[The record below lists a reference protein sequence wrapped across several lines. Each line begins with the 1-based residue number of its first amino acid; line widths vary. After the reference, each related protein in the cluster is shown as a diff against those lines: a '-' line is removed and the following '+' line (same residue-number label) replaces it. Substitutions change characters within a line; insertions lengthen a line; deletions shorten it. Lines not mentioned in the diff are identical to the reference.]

1 MSFFIIRQKRAYEM
15 RISDWSSDVCSS
27 DLLGKPLRVGDKVA
41 FTGCD
46 ERERKRL
53 ETRARELGVRVM
65 NNVSRLT
72 AMLVTDGSFAG
83 GKLADA
89 LALGTRI
96 VTPAEFA
103 TLLQHLQPA
112 RATSK
117 TPVRANAAPTAGA
130 ATAFASQV
138 STTASPSDIRAWGLE
153 NGYADGVRGRLST
166 ELIQAYE
173 LAMKE

>member
-1 MSFFIIRQKRAYEM
+1 
-15 RISDWSSDVCSS
+15 
-27 DLLGKPLRVGDKVA
+27 
-41 FTGCD
+41 
-46 ERERKRL
+46 
-53 ETRARELGVRVM
+53 M

-117 TPVRANAAPTAGA
+117 TPVRANAAPTDGA
-130 ATAFASQV
+130 ATAFPPQV
-138 STTASPSDIRAWGLE
+138 SPKQSPSDIIAWGLE
-153 NGYADGVRGRLST
+153 HGYSLGVSGRLPD
-166 ELIQAYE
+166 
-173 LAMKE
+173 